1 MRKKQQKKL
10 KLHRE
15 TLLRLEREP
24 LREVAAAL
32 AEIGIDVTKPNTSP
46 LCVATCCASGC
57 DECDSGRVVLANP

>member
-1 MRKKQQKKL
+1 MRKKQPKKL
-10 KLHRE
+10 QLHRE

-24 LREVAAAL
+24 LREVVAAL
-32 AEIGIDVTKPNTSP
+32 AQIGMDAKVNTSP

>member
-1 MRKKQQKKL
+1 MRKKPHKKL
-10 KLHRE
+10 TLHRE

-24 LREVAAAL
+24 LREVVAAL
-32 AEIGIDVTKPNTSP
+32 AQIGMDAKANTSP

>member
-24 LREVAAAL
+24 LREVVAAL
-32 AEIGIDVTKPNTSP
+32 AQIGMDAKANTSP

-57 DECDSGRVVLANP
+57 DQCDSGQVVLANP